1 MPSSPYCMIYLWW
14 KAKEKIMA
22 DHSWEWK
29 SIRKLVDVIFCHK
42 FRKTYQ
48 TGRKQVNA
56 RLKLRFWAESIVHK
70 STHASCKSRLSWLVW
85 PSDQR
90 LWRYVIMSFSFPQ
103 QVHRRVLP
111 SHTVY
116 AANLERLLS
125 RMWHPGHD
133 EIEQNQL
140 HNHEA
145 KRRYERLKQQRSLRM
160 WPLCVATVRK
170 TGAKRRYE
178 RLFKA
183 TTESENVTFVC
194 SHCS

>member
-1 MPSSPYCMIYLWW
+1 MWASYQMPSSPYCMIYLWW

-29 SIRKLVDVIFCHK
+29 SIRKLVDVIFYHK

-90 LWRYVIMSFSFPQ
+90 LWRYVIMSFFVPSTGSPASSPFTHCLRSEPWT
-103 QVHRRVLP
+103 VTVPYVAPRPRRDWAKP
-111 SHTVY
+111 AAQPRGEETVW
-116 AANLERLLS
+116 A
-125 RMWHPGHD
+125 
-133 EIEQNQL
+133 
-140 HNHEA
+140 
-145 KRRYERLKQQRSLRM
+145 
-160 WPLCVATVRK
+160 V
-170 TGAKRRYE
+170 
-178 RLFKA
+178 KA
-183 TTESENVTFVC
+183 TAESKNVTFVC